1 MSPNDAPVTP
11 PMTGPDHRRSSLSPA
26 TPAESASRSPAGL
39 RSLPAFILSLAVTAL
54 VAIAVAGKPDAR
66 FFAVIGT
73 ACIAAIAVLRLFPNG
88 RLLALTMINLIA
100 VYVAV
105 FAFFIDELF
114 GGIAPDVVGL
124 GFLLPPVA
132 FLAGCWFWRKEV
144 AMVLEAP
151 HLRDTEALFEAL
163 KWLLPVFSVGGVA
176 LALSFYAEQVVN
188 NEIAYLGAMALIGL
202 IVFVLARNIAI
213 FLLDAGLLFE
223 EFFRRMSRLAIPAF
237 AFLTCYAMLVIIF
250 ASLFMLM
257 AQYAGQPHFRVVGEA
272 RAITFS
278 EAVHFSITTLS
289 TVGYGDIVPASNVAR
304 VVASAEVI
312 CGLLLLMFGV
322 SELQEYAREHR
333 RQRDARALSA
343 DPPGGG
349 RGSL

>member
-1 MSPNDAPVTP
+1 
-11 PMTGPDHRRSSLSPA
+11 MTRRGLPLSPSKA
-26 TPAESASRSPAGL
+26 ADSASRAPAGL
-39 RSLPAFILSLAVTAL
+39 RSAPAFALSLAVTAL

-66 FFAVIGT
+66 FFAVVGA
-73 ACIAAIAVLRLFPNG
+73 ACVAALVVLRLFPNG

-114 GGIAPDVVGL
+114 GRIPPDVAGI
-124 GFLLPPVA
+124 GFLLPPAA
-132 FLAGCWFWRKEV
+132 FLVGCWHWRAEV
-144 AMVLEAP
+144 AAVLEAP
-151 HLRDTEALFEAL
+151 HLRDAEALFEAL
-163 KWLLPVFSVGGVA
+163 KWLLPVFSVGGAA
-176 LALSFYAEQVVN
+176 LLVSFYAEPVIN
-188 NEIAYLGAMALIGL
+188 NEIAYLGAMALIAL
-202 IVFVLARNIAI
+202 IVLALARNIAI

-250 ASLFMLM
+250 ASVFMLM
-257 AQYAGQPHFRVVGEA
+257 SKYATQPHFRVVGEA
-272 RAITFS
+272 RVINFS
-278 EAVHFSITTLS
+278 EAIHFSITTLS

-304 VVASAEVI
+304 VIASAEVI

-333 RQRDARALSA
+333 RQREAWQRGI
-343 DPPGGG
+343 DPPSG
-349 RGSL
+349 RPGA